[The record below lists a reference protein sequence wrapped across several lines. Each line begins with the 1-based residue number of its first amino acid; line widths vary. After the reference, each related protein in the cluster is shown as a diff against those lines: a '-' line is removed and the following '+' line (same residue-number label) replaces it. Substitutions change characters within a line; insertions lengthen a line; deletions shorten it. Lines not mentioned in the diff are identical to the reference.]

1 MLAYLFVVL
10 AVAVR
15 FMPHPWA
22 FTPVAAALLYFGA
35 RAPRKRMW
43 IPLVLLASAD
53 IILTKRTYSYPFTL
67 DHLATWAW
75 YAGMIL
81 LGGVLKD
88 NARPVRLIGA
98 SLTASV
104 SFFLVSNFAVWA
116 VWEMYP
122 KTLSGLMSCYVAGVP
137 FFRYQPIGDL
147 MFVAAFFGLPAL
159 AAMAGREYARDVVRR

>member
-22 FTPVAAALLYFGA
+22 FTPVGAALLYFGA

-43 IPLVLLASAD
+43 IPLVLLAAAD
-53 IILTKRTYSYPFTL
+53 VILTKRTYGYPFTV

-75 YAGMIL
+75 YAGVIL
-81 LGGVLKD
+81 LGGLLKD
-88 NARPVRLIGA
+88 NARPLRVAGA
-98 SLTASV
+98 AVATSI
-104 SFFLVSNFAVWA
+104 SFFVVSNFAVWA

-122 KTLSGLMSCYVAGVP
+122 KTLHGLMTCYAAGVP
-137 FFRYQPIGDL
+137 FFRYQPIADL
-147 MFVAAFFGLPAL
+147 LFATAFFGLPAL
-159 AAMAGREYARDVVRR
+159 AAMAGREYARARAGQ